1 MAKGG
6 YRIIDSDMH
15 IMEPPDLWQR
25 YTDKKYRGQAQVGI
39 TSDNVRDLRTTHPDG
54 RPWGSTS
61 QAVRAAGGGNPN
73 RPGGHNYERNQRL
86 YADHAARGWSTEA
99 QLEAMDVEG
108 LDVAVLFP
116 TRGLHTLAEPHMEPG
131 LAAAL
136 ARAYND
142 WLYDFCAPAP
152 DRLIG
157 AAMVS
162 PFDMDDAVAE
172 VERAVKELGFR
183 AVFMRSNQM
192 TDKPWHDPFYDPLWS
207 ALEEHDVAIG
217 FHESSSSGA
226 RQVGEHFEPN
236 FMLRRVF
243 AQPVEQMM
251 ALASFCGGGVLE
263 RHPRL
268 RAAFLEANCA
278 WAPWL
283 LWRLDE
289 AYERE
294 ADVFVP
300 ELAMAPTEYF
310 KRQCWVSVE
319 PDEEPAKY
327 AIDWVGS
334 DRMVFSTDY
343 PHGDSKYP
351 EAVSSFIELAIS
363 DEEKKKILW
372 DNCASLYNL
381 AGVPAAA

>member
-6 YRIIDSDMH
+6 YKIIDSDMH

-25 YTDKKYRGQAQVGI
+25 YTDKKYRDQAQVGV
-39 TSDNVRDLRTTHPDG
+39 TSANVRDLRTTHPDG

-61 QAVRAAGGGNPN
+61 QGVRAAGAGNPN

-86 YADHAARGWSTEA
+86 YADHAARGWSTDA
-99 QLEAMDVEG
+99 QLEAMDIEG

-162 PFDMDDAVAE
+162 PFNMDDAVAE
-172 VERAVKELGFR
+172 VERAVEELGFR

-207 ALEEHDVAIG
+207 ALEENDVAIG

-327 AIDWVGS
+327 AIDWVGG

-351 EAVSSFIELAIS
+351 EAVSSFIELAIP

-381 AGVPAAA
+381 AGVPSAA

>member
-6 YRIIDSDMH
+6 FRIIDSDMH

-25 YTDKKYRGQAQVGI
+25 YTDKKYRDYAQVGVL
-39 TSDNVRDLRTTHPDG
+39 SENVRDLRTTHPDG
-54 RPWGSTS
+54 TPWGTTTG
-61 QAVRAAGGGNPN
+61 VRTNNPN
-73 RPGGHNYERNQRL
+73 QSGGHNYERNQKL
-86 YADHAARGWSTEA
+86 YESHAARGWSTEV

-108 LDVAVLFP
+108 LDIAVLFP
-116 TRGLHTLAEPHMEPG
+116 TRGLHTLAEPFMDPPF
-131 LAAAL
+131 AAAI

-142 WLYDFCAPAP
+142 WMYDFCAPAP
-152 DRLIG
+152 DRLFG
-157 AAMVS
+157 AAMIS
-162 PFDMDDAVAE
+162 PFDVEDAVTE
-172 VERAVKELGFR
+172 VERAVNELGFR
-183 AVFMRSNQM
+183 SIFMRSNQM
-192 TDKPWHDPFYDPLWS
+192 TDKTWHDPYYDPLWS
-207 ALEEHDVAIG
+207 VLEELDIPIG

-226 RQVGEHFEPN
+226 RQVGQHFEPN

-263 RHPRL
+263 RHPKL

-294 ADVFVP
+294 ADIFVP
-300 ELAMAPTEYF
+300 ELKIAPTEYF
-310 KRQCWVSVE
+310 KRQCWISIE

-351 EAVSSFIELAIS
+351 DAVSSFLELGIS
-363 DEEKKKILW
+363 DEDKKKILW

-381 AGVPAAA
+381 AEVPANV

>member
-6 YRIIDSDMH
+6 YRIVDSDMH

-25 YTDKKYRGQAQVGI
+25 YTDKRYRDYAQVGV
-39 TSDNVRDLRTTHPDG
+39 TSDNVRDLRTVHPDG
-54 RPWGSTS
+54 TPWGAPPRARSASGRPS
-61 QAVRAAGGGNPN
+61 QA
-73 RPGGHNYERNQRL
+73 GGHNYERNQKL
-86 YADHAARGWSTEA
+86 YATHAERGWSTEV

-116 TRGLHTLAEPHMEPG
+116 TRGLHTLAEPFMDPPF
-131 LAAAL
+131 AAAL

-183 AVFMRSNQM
+183 TVFMRSNQM
-192 TDKPWHDPFYDPLWS
+192 TEKPWHDPFFDPLWS
-207 ALEEHDVAIG
+207 ALEEYDIPIG
-217 FHESSSSGA
+217 FHEASSSGA
-226 RQVGEHFEPN
+226 RQAGDHFGN
-236 FMLRRVF
+236 VMLRRVF

-263 RHPRL
+263 RHPKL

-289 AYERE
+289 GYERE

-300 ELAMAPTEYF
+300 ELQMAPTEYF
-310 KRQCWVSVE
+310 KRQCWISVE

-327 AIDWVGS
+327 AFDWVGS
-334 DRMVFSTDY
+334 DKMVFSTDY

-351 EAVSSFIELAIS
+351 YAVSSFLELGIS
-363 DEEKKKILW
+363 DEDKRKILW
-372 DNCASLYNL
+372 DNCAGLYNL
-381 AGVPAAA
+381 AEVPAGV

>member
-6 YRIIDSDMH
+6 FRIIDSDMH

-25 YTDKKYRGQAQVGI
+25 YTDKKYRDYAQVGVL
-39 TSDNVRDLRTTHPDG
+39 SENVRDLRTTHPDG
-54 RPWGSTS
+54 TPWGTTTG
-61 QAVRAAGGGNPN
+61 VRTNNPN
-73 RPGGHNYERNQRL
+73 QSGGHNYERNQKL
-86 YADHAARGWSTEA
+86 YESHAARGWSTEV

-108 LDVAVLFP
+108 LDIAVLFP
-116 TRGLHTLAEPHMEPG
+116 TRGLHTLAEPFMDPPF
-131 LAAAL
+131 AAAI

-142 WLYDFCAPAP
+142 WMYDFCAPAP
-152 DRLIG
+152 DRLFG
-157 AAMVS
+157 AAMIS
-162 PFDMDDAVAE
+162 PFDVEDAVTE
-172 VERAVKELGFR
+172 VERAVNELGFR
-183 AVFMRSNQM
+183 SIFMRSNQM
-192 TDKPWHDPFYDPLWS
+192 TDKTWHDPYYDPLWS
-207 ALEEHDVAIG
+207 VLEELDIPIG

-226 RQVGEHFEPN
+226 RQVGQHFEPN

-263 RHPRL
+263 RHPKL

-294 ADVFVP
+294 ADIFVP
-300 ELAMAPTEYF
+300 ELKIAPTEYF
-310 KRQCWVSVE
+310 KRQCWISIE

-351 EAVSSFIELAIS
+351 DAVSSFLELGIA
-363 DEEKKKILW
+363 DEDKKKILW

-381 AGVPAAA
+381 AEVPANV

>member
-6 YRIIDSDMH
+6 FRIIDSDMH

-25 YTDKKYRGQAQVGI
+25 YTDKKYRDYAQVGVL
-39 TSDNVRDLRTTHPDG
+39 SENVRDLRTTHPDG
-54 RPWGSTS
+54 TPWGTTTG
-61 QAVRAAGGGNPN
+61 VRTNNPN
-73 RPGGHNYERNQRL
+73 QSGGHNYERNQKL
-86 YADHAARGWSTEA
+86 YESHAARGWSTEV

-108 LDVAVLFP
+108 LDMAVLFP
-116 TRGLHTLAEPHMEPG
+116 TRGLHTLAEPFMDPPF
-131 LAAAL
+131 AAAI

-142 WLYDFCAPAP
+142 WMYDFCAPAP
-152 DRLIG
+152 DRLFG
-157 AAMVS
+157 AAMIS
-162 PFDMDDAVAE
+162 PFDVEDAVTE
-172 VERAVKELGFR
+172 VERAVNELGFR
-183 AVFMRSNQM
+183 SIFMRSNQM
-192 TDKPWHDPFYDPLWS
+192 TDKTWHDPYYDPLWS
-207 ALEEHDVAIG
+207 LLEELDIPIG

-226 RQVGEHFEPN
+226 RQVGQHFEPN

-263 RHPRL
+263 RHPKL

-294 ADVFVP
+294 ADIFVP
-300 ELAMAPTEYF
+300 ELKIAPTEYF
-310 KRQCWVSVE
+310 KRQCWISIE

-351 EAVSSFIELAIS
+351 DAVSSFLELGIS
-363 DEEKKKILW
+363 DEDKKKILW

-381 AGVPAAA
+381 AEVPANV